1 MFLWSFKLSVIVL
14 QHRNE
19 IFLIML
25 IHMEVT
31 LNKIRVEQYVF
42 KVTLI
47 LTPIYFYITDILSDE
62 LMKKKILLCL
72 SALDDWTLHT
82 LWRLFFFKKVGYYKI
97 KNLLRVILKS
107 CRKKWDTESWGT
119 LIMFLCSYLN
129 RMSLNICKSN

>member
-72 SALDDWTLHT
+72 SALD
-82 LWRLFFFKKVGYYKI
+82 V
-97 KNLLRVILKS
+97 
-107 CRKKWDTESWGT
+107 
-119 LIMFLCSYLN
+119 
-129 RMSLNICKSN
+129 